1 MTVIKTSDADA
12 VREMYDLS
20 AESYAEMMD
29 SEMEDPMYADMLG
42 RLRTNIADLSGP
54 IVDAPCG
61 SGHLLSM
68 YHENFDA
75 DRPLLGIDLSPQ
87 MVAISKQRLGDAAN
101 ISVADLRKLTALESS
116 SAAAVVSYFA
126 FHHLDSSEII
136 DALAEWHRI
145 LQIGGQL
152 VVATWEG
159 EGAIDYGEHSDLVA
173 LRHRASDIE
182 SMITDA
188 GFSIARSAIE
198 RDEEMSMDAVYIEC
212 QKG

>member
-1 MTVIKTSDADA
+1 MTDIKTSDAGA
-12 VREMYDLS
+12 VREMYDSS

-42 RLRTNIADLSGP
+42 RLRTRIADISGP

-68 YHENFDA
+68 FHERIDA
-75 DRPLLGIDLSPQ
+75 DRPLIGIDLSPQ
-87 MVAISKQRLGDAAN
+87 MVAISKQRLGDAAK
-101 ISVADLRKLTALESS
+101 ISVADLRELTELESN

-126 FHHLDSSEII
+126 FHHLDSNEII
-136 DALAEWHRI
+136 EALAEWHRV

-173 LRHRASDIE
+173 LRHKANDIE
-182 SMITDA
+182 GMITDA
-188 GFSIARSAIE
+188 GFSITRSAIE

-212 QKG
+212 QKS